1 MIIVKILGGLGNQ
14 MFCYAYA
21 QSLRQ
26 KGFDVKIDI
35 SEYKVNKFREFQLNK
50 FKFELPLSTKEEN
63 QKIFSNSVFY
73 KIFKNTRLDF
83 SKKIRE
89 KKFFFD
95 ENLLTIK
102 DNSYVVGYFQSEKY
116 FKSLEKILVKHFT
129 LKPALSSY
137 SEKIKRKIQNSNNT
151 VSIHVRRGDF
161 LNSKNVKVH
170 GLCNLQYYQKSI
182 NYLEDKFSKLEYYI
196 FSDDIKWCRD
206 NLKIDNSIFIDSHKK
221 RIPHEDLYL
230 MSLCK
235 NNIIANSSFSWWG
248 AWLNRNVQKIVIAPK
263 LWLRNKKD
271 NDNVS

>member
-1 MIIVKILGGLGNQ
+1 

-271 NDNVS
+271 NELSKHLIPSSWIRL